1 MEPEGGDFVADGVD
15 VAEGDGAHDDD
26 VESGTGI
33 RQTRTTYL
41 PTWQLAQFL
50 TCYGLSRFFPKS
62 SLALSNSAVIP
73 PGFSFNFLICWIMAF
88 GVRLNVSDS

>member
-26 VESGTGI
+26 VESGPGI

-50 TCYGLSRFFPKS
+50 TCYGLSCKPLQDVC
-62 SLALSNSAVIP
+62 LAYSVI
-73 PGFSFNFLICWIMAF
+73 IHV
-88 GVRLNVSDS
+88 GVIIKCQ